1 MQLSDVPSN
10 SQTHYVDS
18 AANKRRLV
26 FDANKKGEEKE
37 NGKGK
42 RIEFM
47 KEDAIFCTPQFH
59 TGHLFT
65 SL

>member
-1 MQLSDVPSN
+1 M
-10 SQTHYVDS
+10 
-18 AANKRRLV
+18 

-47 KEDAIFCTPQFH
+47 EEDAIFALHSSTQDIFS
-59 TGHLFT
+59 HLFNQT
-65 SL
+65 AKL